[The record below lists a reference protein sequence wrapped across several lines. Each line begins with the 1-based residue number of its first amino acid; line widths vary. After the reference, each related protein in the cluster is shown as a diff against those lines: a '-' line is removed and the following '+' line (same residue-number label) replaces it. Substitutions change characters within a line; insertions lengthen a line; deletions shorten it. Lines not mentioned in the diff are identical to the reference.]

1 MCLNILNLLI
11 YLKPKL
17 DLRGTG
23 STIGI
28 TQFKYMHIR
37 SFQLTFE
44 PKNSLNADIQLN
56 YMELAICILTLSERM
71 KQLM

>member
-1 MCLNILNLLI
+1 MPKYLYLLI

-28 TQFKYMHIR
+28 TQFKYVPFG
-37 SFQLTFE
+37 SFPLIFV
-44 PKNSLNADIQLN
+44 PRNILNTDMQLN
-56 YMELAICILTLSERM
+56 YMNLQYTYWHYPKEWNN
-71 KQLM
+71 

>member
-1 MCLNILNLLI
+1 MPKYLYLLI

-28 TQFKYMHIR
+28 TQFKYVPFG
-37 SFQLTFE
+37 SFPLIFV
-44 PKNSLNADIQLN
+44 PRNILNTDMQLN
-56 YMELAICILTLSERM
+56 YMKFAIYILTLSERM